1 MADKDKKQSKK
12 KGSEDKEEKQLQ
24 PFHTLLIA
32 IVIIVAAILIGQA
45 VKDAGQTTDEGAP
58 EDTQEEQMMEDSDG
72 EGMNGEN
79 GESDGQPVNTNV
91 MSVDEFDDREQAV
104 RIINSTQG
112 KRVNTQQYE
121 TIRGPVLRDGANENV
136 VYFATGEQNADPHF
150 VGIYRYDTV
159 SNRWERK
166 FKFTYEAEDGLSAT
180 QPKVIGRTGSDLI
193 VLLDRLDREH
203 DECDSYWLTGTQEDY
218 NLVTLDLDN
227 PLDGFSNY
235 ELPDKIRN
243 QEETRVAECES

>member
-1 MADKDKKQSKK
+1 MADKDKKKDNK
-12 KGSEDKEEKQLQ
+12 NTKDEEKQLQ

-58 EDTQEEQMMEDSDG
+58 EDAQEEQMMENGDDAEMDDDG
-72 EGMNGEN
+72 GEN
-79 GESDGQPVNTNV
+79 AGQPVNTNV
-91 MSVDEFDDREQAV
+91 MSVNAFDDREQAV

-112 KRVNTQQYE
+112 QRVNTQQYE

-136 VYFATGEQNADPHF
+136 VYFATGAQNADPHF

-166 FKFTYEAEDGLSAT
+166 FKTTYESEGPLGAK
-180 QPKVIGRTGSDLI
+180 QPKVIGRTGSNLI
-193 VLLDRLDREH
+193 VLLDRVDRERG
-203 DECDSYWLTGTQEDY
+203 ECDSYWLTGTENDY

-235 ELPDKIRN
+235 ELPDKIRD
-243 QEETRVAECES
+243 QEEARVAECEE

>member
-1 MADKDKKQSKK
+1 MADKDKKKDNK
-12 KGSEDKEEKQLQ
+12 NTKEEEKQLQ

-45 VKDAGQTTDEGAP
+45 VKDAGQTTDEGTP
-58 EDTQEEQMMEDSDG
+58 ENAQEEQMMENGDG
-72 EGMNGEN
+72 AETDDGGD
-79 GESDGQPVNTNV
+79 ESAGQPVNTNV
-91 MSVDEFDDREQAV
+91 MSVDAFDDREQAV

-112 KRVNTQQYE
+112 QRVNTQQYE

-136 VYFATGEQNADPHF
+136 VYFATGSQNADPHF

-166 FKFTYEAEDGLSAT
+166 FKFTYEAEGPLGAK
-180 QPKVIGRTGSDLI
+180 QPKVIGRTGSELI
-193 VLLDRLDREH
+193 VLLDRVDREH
-203 DECDSYWLTGTQEDY
+203 GECDSYWLTGTKNDY

-243 QEETRVAECES
+243 QEEARVAECEE